1 MGYAVR
7 QGNWTFVQWVF
18 KGHSKLSTGFAA
30 QSHVLSNAPS
40 AEAKAEEAARR
51 SRDSRAIKSP
61 VDTSARIREL
71 GGGGGRK
78 LGEAAPTAGDAQ
90 LPPDKCADHA
100 ELYFTPTWAEV
111 RGGRS
116 GRAALDES
124 ASQLAERQDVARE
137 LRWAL
142 ANTVQLNPK
151 LVGL

>member
-18 KGHSKLSTGFAA
+18 TGYSRLSTGFAA
-30 QSHVLSNAPS
+30 QPHGLSNAPS
-40 AEAKAEEAARR
+40 ADEKAAEAARR
-51 SRDSRAIKSP
+51 SHDSDANAP
-61 VDTSARIREL
+61 VDKSALIREL

-78 LGEAAPTAGDAQ
+78 LDEAAPTAGDAQ
-90 LPPDKCADHA
+90 LEPDRCADHA
-100 ELYFTPTWAEV
+100 ELYFTPIWAEV

-124 ASQLAERQDVARE
+124 VSQLADRQDVARE
-137 LRWAL
+137 LRRAL
-142 ANTVQLNPK
+142 ANTVQLNPT